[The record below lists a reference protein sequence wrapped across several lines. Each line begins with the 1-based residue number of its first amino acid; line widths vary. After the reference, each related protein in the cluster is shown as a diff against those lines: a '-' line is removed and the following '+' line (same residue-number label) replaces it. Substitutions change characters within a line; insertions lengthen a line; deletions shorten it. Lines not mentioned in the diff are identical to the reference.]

1 MVSHV
6 GSKGWELLKVGV
18 FSRTETGAPNTVDNQ
33 AGWAVAAIKLS
44 TLVSLGY
51 DIL

>member
-33 AGWAVAAIKLS
+33 AGWAVAAIRLS
-44 TLVSLGY
+44 TLVSLE
-51 DIL
+51 ILL